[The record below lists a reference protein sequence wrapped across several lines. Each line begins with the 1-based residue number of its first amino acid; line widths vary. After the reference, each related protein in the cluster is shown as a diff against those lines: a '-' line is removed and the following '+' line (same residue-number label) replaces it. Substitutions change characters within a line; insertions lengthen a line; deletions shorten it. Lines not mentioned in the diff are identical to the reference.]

1 MSYHITWE
9 PRGALKTLTG
19 FVTGREFRDSIDDLC
34 MDERFAGIDWL
45 ICDLTGVTAH
55 SIDRQDVIDVVA
67 MSHGSKQINPRLR
80 VHIVATDPDLINL
93 LQLANDPNLNNPY
106 RSSAYATLESAL
118 QVVAAGAA

>member
-1 MSYHITWE
+1 M
-9 PRGALKTLTG
+9 L
-19 FVTGREFRDSIDDLC
+19 FR
-34 MDERFAGIDWL
+34 
-45 ICDLTGVTAH
+45 
-55 SIDRQDVIDVVA
+55 
-67 MSHGSKQINPRLR
+67 SKQINPRLR